1 MAENRDHPVVRFPPP
16 LVFLGFLLL
25 GPLIDRLADWTDLPG
40 GMVRQA
46 AGALLLLAGLALALS
61 AIGLFRKAGENP
73 EPWTSTTTLVRDGVY
88 RFTRNP
94 MYLGMAFAHLGLALI
109 LGSPGALVT
118 LPLAVL
124 AIDRFVISAEES
136 YLARTLGDDYRVFC
150 AEVRRW
156 L

>member
-1 MAENRDHPVVRFPPP
+1 
-16 LVFLGFLLL
+16 
-25 GPLIDRLADWTDLPG
+25 
-40 GMVRQA
+40 
-46 AGALLLLAGLALALS
+46 
-61 AIGLFRKAGENP
+61 
-73 EPWTSTTTLVRDGVY
+73 
-88 RFTRNP
+88 

-124 AIDRFVISAEES
+124 AIDRFVIPAEES